1 MQSVI
6 NGDNLNICVRTVLLD
21 IYDKR
26 LLLSYSLLFTLPSPW
41 NAYVVEPFNNA
52 HCNQKMC
59 IFKDVV

>member
-6 NGDNLNICVRTVLLD
+6 IGDNLNICVRTVLLD

-41 NAYVVEPFNNA
+41 NA
-52 HCNQKMC
+52 
-59 IFKDVV
+59 